1 MKSIDEIN
9 RANVAKISAEK
20 KLLIFFQ
27 EILLKLA

>member
-20 KLLIFFQ
+20 KLPNFFP
-27 EILLKLA
+27 EKN

>member
-20 KLLIFFQ
+20 KLPNFFQ
-27 EILLKLA
+27 ETLSKSA